1 MLHELDSIPQETIT
15 SISYNKDLLI
25 SSWSGKVMVYSGVT
39 FETRGSVDAE
49 VPIIKA
55 MLTPEVVVVGDTEG
69 DIRIYDRC
77 LNETSRISS
86 GVGGIQLLHEYR
98 GCVVAGGWNKKIAF
112 INGCV
117 ENVMSTEKKVYCSDL
132 AGDILLVGL
141 QEHVVAYD
149 LRTNVSFFNR
159 KFNMVVRSL
168 ALAGKGFFAGTT
180 DGRIYYEDFEDGARS
195 YVFNAHYSISGDSK
209 VFYPVNSLRMGKHLL
224 SGGSDGRVLRWKLG
238 VKKTYKEI
246 ASDRTGVSNLCSAEE
261 RVAVG
266 FSYSYDRGECS
277 TAYGSRVV
285 VVDL

>member
-1 MLHELDSIPQETIT
+1 MLHELDFISQETIT
-15 SISYNKDLLI
+15 SISYNKDLLV
-25 SSWSGKVMVYSGVT
+25 SSWSGEVMLYSGVT
-39 FETRGSVDAE
+39 FEARGSVEAE
-49 VPIIKA
+49 TPITKA
-55 MLTPEVVVVGDTEG
+55 MLTPEAVIAG
-69 DIRIYDRC
+69 DIEGNVRIYDRR
-77 LNETSRISS
+77 LNEISRILS

-132 AGDILLVGL
+132 IGDILLVGQ

-149 LRTNVSFFNR
+149 LRTNASFFNR

-168 ALAGKGFFAGTT
+168 VLTGKGFFAGTT
-180 DGRIYYEDFEDGARS
+180 DGRIYYEDFGDGSKS

-209 VFYPVNSLRMGKHLL
+209 VFYPVNSLRMGKYLL

-246 ASDRTGVSNLCSAEE
+246 ACDRTGVSSLCVAGE

-266 FSYSYDRGECS
+266 FSYSYDRGECN
-277 TAYGSRVV
+277 TAHRSRVV